1 MHELKVSFWNVNN
14 LFDTNLSTFGSDT
27 EFTPSRGWNHAVKK
41 KKIQNLA
48 SSINSFHNFA
58 GPDLLGISEVETEE
72 LVSELVQRLSEKKE
86 YAIAKYL
93 SGPDVRGIDTAL
105 IYSKKVLKLNEVKN
119 YNINIRYPTRDIY
132 VANFTVIEN
141 DAELNV
147 IVNHWPS
154 RAGGRY
160 ETEPL
165 RIAVAENCAKAVED
179 LLKIKDKELEKI
191 PIDIRND
198 HETLFK
204 INKKWNRNV
213 LLMGDFNDNPY
224 DKSILNYLHATPDRN
239 KLLNWNEIFE
249 HPVIRRW
256 PMNKQTDKHNYL
268 FYQGYLY
275 NCMWRIIPDG
285 TIYYNDGFDLFDQ
298 FIVSRGLLNGE
309 QSLRMNLESIHIN
322 KTTQLVDNIPDYSF
336 DGKDKNK
343 IHPSLRRIPMRFEYQ
358 RIKPNGEFEEIPA
371 GRSAL
376 TGYSDHFPI
385 ESVIDV
391 L

>member
-1 MHELKVSFWNVNN
+1 MGNLNVSFWNVNN
-14 LFDTNLSTFGSDT
+14 LFDTSLSNFGSDV
-27 EFTPSRGWNHAVKK
+27 EFTPSRGWNNVVKN
-41 KKIQNLA
+41 KKIENLT
-48 SSINSFHNFA
+48 SLINSLHKNM
-58 GPDLLGISEVETEE
+58 GPDLLGLSEVESESLLTE
-72 LVSELVQRLSEKKE
+72 LVKKLSVNKD
-86 YAIAKYL
+86 YAVAQYI
-93 SGPDVRGIDTAL
+93 SSPDVRGIDTAL
-105 IYSKKVLKLNEVKN
+105 IYSRKLLKLNSVKG

-141 DAELNV
+141 NADLNV
-147 IVNHWPS
+147 LVNHWPS
-154 RAGGRY
+154 RAGGRF

-179 LLKIKDKELEKI
+179 LLKIGGNDLEKMPINMKNDKEVI
-191 PIDIRND
+191 A
-198 HETLFK
+198 T
-204 INKKWNRNV
+204 INKKWNKNV

-239 KLLNWNEIFE
+239 KLLNWDEIFE
-249 HPVIRRW
+249 HPILKRW

-275 NCMWRIIPDG
+275 NCMWPIIPDG

-309 QSLRMNLESIHIN
+309 QDLRINLDTVKVNKKIQLES
-322 KTTQLVDNIPDYSF
+322 NISPNSF
-336 DGKDKNK
+336 DVNDRNK
-343 IHPSLRRIPMRFEYQ
+343 IHPSLRLIPMRFEYQ
-358 RIKPNGEFEEIPA
+358 RIKANGELEEVPP
-371 GRSAL
+371 GRSVL

-385 ESVIDV
+385 ESELEI

>member
-1 MHELKVSFWNVNN
+1 MSNLNVSFWNVNN
-14 LFDTNLSTFGSDT
+14 LFDTSLSNFGSDV
-27 EFTPSRGWNHAVKK
+27 EFTPSRGWNNVVKN
-41 KKIQNLA
+41 KKIENLT
-48 SSINSFHNFA
+48 SLINSLHKNT
-58 GPDLLGISEVETEE
+58 GPDLLGLSEVESESLLTE
-72 LVSELVQRLSEKKE
+72 LIKKLSVNKD
-86 YAIAKYL
+86 YAVARYI
-93 SGPDVRGIDTAL
+93 SSPDIRGIDTAL
-105 IYSKKVLKLNEVKN
+105 IYSRKLLKLNSVKG

-141 DAELNV
+141 NADLNV
-147 IVNHWPS
+147 LVNHWPS
-154 RAGGRY
+154 RAGGRF

-179 LLKIKDKELEKI
+179 LLKIGGNDLEKI
-191 PIDIRND
+191 PINMKND
-198 HETLFK
+198 KEVVAT
-204 INKKWNRNV
+204 INKKWNQNV

-239 KLLNWNEIFE
+239 KLLNWDEIFE
-249 HPVIRRW
+249 HPILKRW

-275 NCMWRIIPDG
+275 NCMWPIIPDG

-309 QSLRMNLESIHIN
+309 QHLRINLNTVKVNKKIQLES
-322 KTTQLVDNIPDYSF
+322 NISPNSF
-336 DGKDKNK
+336 DVNDRNK
-343 IHPSLRRIPMRFEYQ
+343 IHPSLRLIPMRFEYQ
-358 RIKPNGEFEEIPA
+358 RIKANGELEEVPP
-371 GRSAL
+371 GRSVL

-385 ESVIDV
+385 ESEIEI